1 MYKVQQCCKWDYYRS
16 IIQEAEVAGCLCCF
30 LHSFPQLC
38 GSSAPICPVSAGHSI
53 KSSCL
58 FSQITDQL
66 QLSISVRPAHKYS
79 HSSFIRSGTL
89 LTPHQF
95 SNDYEDIYIKV
106 KLKITALL
114 RSTDTRDS
122 FQKVFFVK

>member
-1 MYKVQQCCKWDYYRS
+1 MYKVQQCCKWDYYLS

-53 KSSCL
+53 KSSCP

-66 QLSISVRPAHKYS
+66 QLSISVRPAHKHTEIFTLKLYS
-79 HSSFIRSGTL
+79 KILLEVVLFYHHTNFLMILKSFI
-89 LTPHQF
+89 
-95 SNDYEDIYIKV
+95 
-106 KLKITALL
+106 
-114 RSTDTRDS
+114 
-122 FQKVFFVK
+122 